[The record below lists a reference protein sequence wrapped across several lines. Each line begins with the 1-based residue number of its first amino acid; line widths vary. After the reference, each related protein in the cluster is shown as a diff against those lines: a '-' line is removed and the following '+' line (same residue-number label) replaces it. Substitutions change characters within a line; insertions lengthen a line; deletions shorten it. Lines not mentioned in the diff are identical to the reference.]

1 MSAVAETFLAQVAAN
16 VDGLAHDADLHALSR
31 MWIRAVTPHK
41 YPYNFSWLGRP
52 MIQLPQDVMA
62 LQETIWRTRPQVIV
76 ETGIAHGGSLIFH
89 ASMLQL
95 LGQQGRVIGVD
106 VDIRAHNR
114 AAIEAHPLA
123 PAITLVQGSSIDEG
137 TVRQVRSLAGDAKDV
152 MVVLDSNHTHDH
164 VLAELHAYSPLVRK
178 GGALVVMD
186 TLIEDL
192 PASFFPDRPWK
203 PGNSPKSAVREFLT
217 ENRRFEID
225 REMDAKLLISA
236 CPQGYLR
243 CVEDP

>member
-1 MSAVAETFLAQVAAN
+1 MSAVAESFLAQVAAN

-41 YPYNFSWLGRP
+41 YPYNFTWLGRP
-52 MIQLPQDVMA
+52 MIQLPQDVLA

-95 LGQQGRVIGVD
+95 LGGEGRVIGVD
-106 VDIRAHNR
+106 IDIRAHNR

-123 PAITLVQGSSIDEG
+123 GRITLVQGSSVEPA
-137 TVRQVRSLAGDAKDV
+137 TATQVRALVGDAKDV

-164 VLAELHAYSPLVRK
+164 VLAELRAYAPLVRK

-192 PASFFPDRPWK
+192 PASFFPDRPWR
-203 PGNSPKSAVREFLT
+203 PGNSPKSAVRQFLA
-217 ENRRFEID
+217 EQRRFEVD

-236 CPQGYLR
+236 CPEGYLR

>member
-1 MSAVAETFLAQVAAN
+1 MSAVAESFLAQVAAN
-16 VDGLAHDADLHALSR
+16 VDGLAQDEDLHALSR

-41 YPYNFSWLGRP
+41 YPYNFTWLGRP
-52 MIQLPQDVMA
+52 LIQLPQDVMA
-62 LQETIWRTRPQVIV
+62 LQETIWRVRPKVIV

-95 LGQQGRVIGVD
+95 LGERGRVIGVD

-123 PAITLVQGSSIDEG
+123 STITLVQGSSIDAG
-137 TVRQVRSLAGDAKDV
+137 TVQHVRALVGSEKDV

-164 VLAELHAYSPLVRK
+164 VLAELEAYSPLVHK

-192 PASFFPDRPWK
+192 PASFFPDRPWR
-203 PGNSPKSAVREFLT
+203 PGNSPKSAVRAFLAH
-217 ENRRFEID
+217 NRRFEVD

-236 CPQGYLR
+236 CPEGYLR